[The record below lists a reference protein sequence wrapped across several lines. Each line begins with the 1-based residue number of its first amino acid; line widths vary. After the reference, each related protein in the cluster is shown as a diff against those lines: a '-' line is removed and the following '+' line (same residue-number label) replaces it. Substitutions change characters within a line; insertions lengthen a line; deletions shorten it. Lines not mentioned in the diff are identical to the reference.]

1 MGPEDDPHSANPR
14 NVFQLRNISLR
25 ANIWC
30 RFAQD
35 LCSKLG
41 MEAQLHAGD
50 ALRNGCRAVRQKSGK
65 TQLPSFLVIAA
76 RPVNLVSQPDL
87 RGPATLVAAYP
98 NSSQANT
105 FPMEN
110 VFT

>member
-1 MGPEDDPHSANPR
+1 MGPEDDIPPT
-14 NVFQLRNISLR
+14 LRNINLR
-25 ANIWC
+25 ANIGC